1 MKNQTIIITLVIF
14 FAGIVLSGCSFSNM
28 NLADNKMYTVE
39 CEKSSDR
46 ISIRSVKI
54 YEDDGITVVSGKIK
68 LNKNLPQ
75 PRHGHVDIALI
86 SPEGKVMDTASVFYK
101 PRTLTRRMR
110 LKANK
115 RSSFTARFPGSLP
128 HGSIVR
134 LVPHNSIE
142 ETADKIDKGF
152 HCGSNLATNH

>member
-1 MKNQTIIITLVIF
+1 MKNQTIAITLVIF

-28 NLADNKMYTVE
+28 NLADNKTYTVE

-46 ISIRSVKI
+46 ISIRSVRI
-54 YEDDGITVVSGKIK
+54 YEDDGITVVSGQVK

-86 SPEGKVMDTASVFYK
+86 SPEGKVIDTASVFYK

-115 RSSFTARFPGSLP
+115 RSSFTTRFLGSLP
-128 HGSIVR
+128 QASIIR
-134 LVPHNSIE
+134 LFPQ
-142 ETADKIDKGF
+142 
-152 HCGSNLATNH
+152 